1 MIAIDG
7 FDRTHSEFLMKT
19 AVRGR
24 ETLTFASWHGGPF
37 DRLGLASAFLKALPA
52 GTADCLASP
61 GIAGVIIDAAILPKA
76 AVPAN
81 FAGHLDLVF
90 W

>member
-1 MIAIDG
+1 MIAING

-19 AVRGR
+19 TVRGR

-37 DRLGLASAFLKALPA
+37 NRLGLASAFLKALPA
-52 GTADCLASP
+52 GTAACRASP
-61 GIAGVIIDAAILPKA
+61 GIAGAITGAAILPKA
-76 AVPAN
+76 AVPAD